1 MDEWVNNLLNLHDK
15 KDQMIESLY
24 QEFFAKENAL
34 LAVKRE
40 VKKFNQEKVMC
51 DAHDYAICDTSNAYD
66 KFKQFLSNFL

>member
-24 QEFFAKENAL
+24 QELLAKENAL

-40 VKKFNQEKVMC
+40 VKNFN
-51 DAHDYAICDTSNAYD
+51 
-66 KFKQFLSNFL
+66 

>member
-15 KDQMIESLY
+15 KYQMIESLY
-24 QEFFAKENAL
+24 QELLAKENSL

-51 DAHDYAICDTSNAYD
+51 DAHDYAICDTSNAYE